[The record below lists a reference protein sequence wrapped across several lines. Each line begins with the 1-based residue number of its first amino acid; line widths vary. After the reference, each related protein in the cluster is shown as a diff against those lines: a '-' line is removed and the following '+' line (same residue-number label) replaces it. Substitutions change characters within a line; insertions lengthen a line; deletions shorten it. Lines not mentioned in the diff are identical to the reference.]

1 MRFET
6 AKELLLSEGYRI
18 VSEDFEDE
26 EVLGTDVAQIEDTP
40 DIAEEPAAES
50 DVYVAVEQ
58 GLGDEGFD
66 ATEIADI
73 MVNYG
78 EKIEDLANKGVDVED
93 IIKIVAYDK
102 CPECEDG
109 ECEGPECDPAATE
122 VPMDESKSRE
132 KSDRF
137 SHKQK
142 VAYKKKKCEE
152 CDDDDDEEMDESIE
166 PDNGWEESNK
176 KYGSLSEFYDVLI
189 GRGYNFKSARAW
201 IDANMNKIVMFKRKG
216 YSAED
221 IVYELDGDLAGDMD
235 ESLED
240 VPGLIREPRGQVG
253 RDDWDDFKD
262 DFRKKT
268 LFLKKALTPKFVSGI
283 IKDTDFEVDDKEI
296 KEYAFSVIEDVFETK
311 NPVENLQARIRKH
324 FVK

>member
-78 EKIEDLANKGVDVED
+78 EKIEALANKGVDVED
-93 IIKIVAYDK
+93 IIKIVAYDN

-109 ECEGPECDPAATE
+109 ECENCDCENCECEDGECDPAATE

-152 CDDDDDEEMDESIE
+152 CDEEDDEE
-166 PDNGWEESNK
+166 
-176 KYGSLSEFYDVLI
+176 
-189 GRGYNFKSARAW
+189 
-201 IDANMNKIVMFKRKG
+201 
-216 YSAED
+216 
-221 IVYELDGDLAGDMD
+221 MD

-268 LFLKKALTPKFVSGI
+268 LFLKKALTPKFVSSI

-296 KEYAFSVIEDVFETK
+296 KEYAFSIVEDVFDTED
-311 NPVENLQARIRKH
+311 PVRNIQRRIRTY

>member
-78 EKIEDLANKGVDVED
+78 EKIEALANKGVDVED
-93 IIKIVAYDK
+93 IIKIVAYDN

-152 CDDDDDEEMDESIE
+152 CDDDDDEE
-166 PDNGWEESNK
+166 
-176 KYGSLSEFYDVLI
+176 
-189 GRGYNFKSARAW
+189 
-201 IDANMNKIVMFKRKG
+201 
-216 YSAED
+216 
-221 IVYELDGDLAGDMD
+221 MD